1 MRRFLR
7 RGLGTGLVCSAALL
21 GLSSSAFG
29 AVAGGGLSPT
39 SPPDN
44 YPSPVSAKILDKGPT
59 TGGSQARYEV
69 CFDTTLNSIPNPNG
83 FTLIGFDVNQTD
95 STGTAIIEPGTG
107 NKCVQV
113 TSTAGYIGAFTKVD
127 VAPDSVMDSF
137 LRNNKES
144 AVQLDQSDVSK
155 FVQPGGNA
163 GPKITGYS

>member
-59 TGGSQARYEV
+59 TGGSSARYEV
-69 CFDTTLNSIPNPNG
+69 CFDTTLNSLTGSG
-83 FTLIGFDVNQTD
+83 FTLIGFDVTQTD

-113 TSTAGYIGAFTKVD
+113 TSTAGYI
-127 VAPDSVMDSF
+127 
-137 LRNNKES
+137 
-144 AVQLDQSDVSK
+144 
-155 FVQPGGNA
+155 
-163 GPKITGYS
+163 